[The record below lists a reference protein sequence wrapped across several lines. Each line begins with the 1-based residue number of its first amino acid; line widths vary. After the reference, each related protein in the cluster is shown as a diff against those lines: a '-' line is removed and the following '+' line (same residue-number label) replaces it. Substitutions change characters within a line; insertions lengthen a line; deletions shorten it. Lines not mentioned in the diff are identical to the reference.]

1 MAKGSKKEEAAAQ
14 GVYEDDLAT
23 PEQQEEEVRLAAY
36 YLWEL
41 KGRQNGSDVEDWI
54 EAEECV
60 ND

>member
-1 MAKGSKKEEAAAQ
+1 MAKGSKKEDAAAQ

-54 EAEECV
+54 EAEEFV